1 MSVSDTTRVT
11 LMLPTDIYQEIT
23 AAKERQ
29 ETSSVAGFIREAV
42 EEKVNRMRWQRNLAE
57 LRAEIR
63 ETGGLKLQGSKE
75 EVIERLRET
84 RRQIFETEYAHLYR

>member
-1 MSVSDTTRVT
+1 MSASDTVRVT
-11 LMLPTDIYQEIT
+11 LALPTDTYQEIT

-29 ETSSVAGFIREAV
+29 ETSSISGFIREAV
-42 EEKVNRMRWQRNLAE
+42 EEKVTRIRWQRALAE
-57 LRAEIR
+57 LRAEIQ
-63 ETGGLKLQGSKE
+63 EAGGLKLQGNKE

>member
-1 MSVSDTTRVT
+1 MSASDTTRVT
-11 LMLPTDIYQEIT
+11 LALPTDIYREIT

-29 ETSSVAGFIREAV
+29 ETSSIAGFIREAV
-42 EEKVNRMRWQRNLAE
+42 EEKVNRIRWQRNLAE

-63 ETGGLKLQGSKE
+63 EAGGLKLQGNKE

-84 RRQIFETEYAHLYR
+84 RRQIFEAEYAHLYR